1 MSDEIWVGVISAIG
15 SGVFGICSFFLKKKC
30 PDGGKLRKDLNI
42 LRAHDIA
49 TLSLNSENKIICED
63 TLRTEFFQQ
72 IQSELLFDI
81 INNKINKFIDDLHEK
96 NQDLSS
102 YSLIE
107 IKSLLRFLGNDIIN
121 AQTQYIVSLQDS
133 ICQLITNMLHN
144 FHKMIQNLSCSTSSV
159 EAPKDAILIYFS
171 AMLVSLQLTINE
183 WKSIAGRV
191 NGQLCGHQW
200 KNNTFMYR
208 YDISEDLFINNFDY
222 LVSIIETNNTFSSFV
237 ITDSDFRMIYIS
249 DNTCKCTKRE
259 RGDLILKKYY
269 ILEGGASGNTE
280 TNNSINV
287 RLQENKSITVQ
298 LSARTGNNDNIYIYA
313 YILPIIVNDQRLYLY
328 SQMCINKII
337 VDKMIDFST
346 HKRVHTQSA
355 FVMSCLSSP
364 FECITCSLINSS
376 VVDSK
381 QRDPIN
387 IDYLYNGNT
396 LSLLNFNLQ
405 ESLSSQM
412 GIHEIELQTI
422 CKQCRLQFVDFDEPS
437 KEYIL
442 VDNKSIEFCNFS
454 RTYKSELWMIDNV
467 LLVVY
472 RLTD

>member
-1 MSDEIWVGVISAIG
+1 
-15 SGVFGICSFFLKKKC
+15 FGICSFFLKKKC

-298 LSARTGNNDNIYIYA
+298 LS
-313 YILPIIVNDQRLYLY
+313 
-328 SQMCINKII
+328 
-337 VDKMIDFST
+337 
-346 HKRVHTQSA
+346 
-355 FVMSCLSSP
+355 
-364 FECITCSLINSS
+364 
-376 VVDSK
+376 
-381 QRDPIN
+381 
-387 IDYLYNGNT
+387 
-396 LSLLNFNLQ
+396 
-405 ESLSSQM
+405 
-412 GIHEIELQTI
+412 
-422 CKQCRLQFVDFDEPS
+422 
-437 KEYIL
+437 
-442 VDNKSIEFCNFS
+442 
-454 RTYKSELWMIDNV
+454 
-467 LLVVY
+467 
-472 RLTD
+472 